1 MRNLLSQLLAL
12 GPELA
17 VYILALPLLASRPT
31 HALTQNAISSPNLDL
46 SQLGRVAIGGDFDSV
61 SLYRYEGQNENL
73 SSNGSQSLLTRYPDG
88 AWQSLGLVDA
98 DATIM
103 AMCPFVAQDGTNN
116 GVIVGG
122 NFTSLKGVQASSIG
136 LWNPND
142 NSVTALP
149 GLTGPVRA
157 LYCDQE
163 SGTVY
168 VGGNFMGGNSTNA
181 MAWVTGWQNL
191 PFAGFNGP
199 VNSITKN
206 SAGNIVFGGEFTG
219 LGNAS
224 TPSTPDAQVVN
235 IGGGRILASATTG
248 STSTDQPQDIVCS
261 TSANG
266 TNWLLPDHAPG
277 FWQGEYGFGFVP
289 TKLRLYNANVNGR
302 GTKEWLFRRLDDNG
316 ILNMTYVDP
325 VTGQNMTCDQ
335 KCPLPENNSTA
346 QDFHFVNSVGVS
358 KFQIEINEWYGA
370 GGGLSGIELF
380 QDDIYSYAVD
390 NFNEPRCNGLSSGSS
405 STISPNDGTWVQVAN
420 RGYTASDFLSSTLSS
435 TDKISFDTNV
445 VFRPNIQQSGN
456 YSVTVYTPGCVQDGT
471 CGTRGQVNMTG
482 SMTSEGAPITTTLFQ
497 TNNYDKFDQIYYGY
511 IDVDQGAFAPS
522 VTLSPVLG
530 QAAPLT
536 VVASRVR
543 FELIST
549 TDGGLNGLYEY
560 NSTAATTDSEFS
572 NSAIN
577 TAGSDLDTGARIN
590 AFAQGEDALYVAGS
604 FSNNDMSNI
613 MSVADR
619 ANALPGRGLNGEIL
633 GMRLNG
639 TSLYVVGTFDNTADR
654 TATGLNN
661 VAVFSTSD
669 NQWSALGAG
678 VNASVF
684 DIVPLAINVTSDDQQ
699 DCLALSGNFTSVN
712 AFDGNA
718 AFEVEGFAIWVPS
731 QRNWLQNIAN
741 ASVALNGYLSTYTEI
756 PDMTPLYAGTV
767 RSQGL
772 GYADAIQLVGSGNPT
787 IETLGVRLQQSTEPS
802 EGESSSMRK
811 RALADHSSGQN
822 YTGVYN
828 GIFYHQNNLNI
839 TILGGNFAATSS
851 NGSTVENLVFIN
863 NTETTQTVNGVDGL
877 DADSIIVAMDTYGT
891 LVFAGGA
898 INGTVN
904 GNDATGLV
912 VFDLSANR
920 FASPHPPALGGDNV
934 VVNAVATQPESSVVY
949 VGGSFD
955 TAGSLQCRTLCSYDA
970 GIMQWQNVVSG
981 LSGTINTMVWASNT
995 ELIIAGNLTIEGNA
1009 TTMATY
1015 NSKKQTLEEYAG
1027 GSTLPGP
1034 IIALS
1039 AVSNKYDEFWIS
1051 GVATANSSVYL
1062 AKYADNTW
1070 TGAGGLGESTTIRKL
1085 QIMPLT
1091 SDHADS
1097 DLMAKDQSLMI
1108 LGDVNIPGQGNASAV
1123 LFNGTTY
1130 EPYILTNMQDGTQ
1143 GSLSAIFVSNPQNLM
1158 DNSGHQLALGLVVVI
1173 GLAISLA
1180 LIFLMVVIGILL
1192 ERRRRRKEGYVPM
1205 TVDKSS
1211 NIARLPPETLFQNL
1225 EGKNPP
1231 QL

>member
-1 MRNLLSQLLAL
+1 MRSPFAQLLAV

-17 VYILALPLLASRPT
+17 AYILALPLFVARPV
-31 HALTQNAISSPNLDL
+31 HAISQNAISSPNLDL

-61 SLYRYEGQNENL
+61 SLYRYQGQNENL

-98 DATIM
+98 DAAIM
-103 AMCPFVAQDGTNN
+103 AMCPFIAKDGTNN

-122 NFTSLKGVQASSIG
+122 NFTSLSGVQASSIA
-136 LWNPND
+136 LWNLND
-142 NSVTALP
+142 NTATSLP

-157 LYCDQE
+157 VYCDQD

-168 VGGNFMGGNSTNA
+168 VGGDFMGGNSTNA

-199 VNSITKN
+199 VNTITKN
-206 SAGNIVFGGEFTG
+206 SAGNIVFGGEFSG

-224 TPSTPDAQVVN
+224 LPSTPDAQVVN
-235 IGGGRILASATTG
+235 IGGGTISTSVTTG
-248 STSTDQPQDIVCS
+248 ATGQPKDIVCS
-261 TSANG
+261 TPENN
-266 TNWLLPDHAPG
+266 TNWLLPDDTAG
-277 FWQGEYGFGFVP
+277 WWQGTYGFGFIP
-289 TKLRLYNANVNGR
+289 TKLRLYNTNVNGH
-302 GTKEWLFRRLDDNG
+302 GTKTWHFERLNDGG
-316 ILNMTYVDP
+316 ILNMSYVDP
-325 VTGQNMTCDQ
+325 TTGRNMTCQSD
-335 KCPLPENNSTA
+335 CHLPENNSTA

-358 KFQIEINEWYGA
+358 GFRIWITEWYGA

-390 NFNEPRCNGLSSGSS
+390 TFNEPRCDGLSVGSS
-405 STISPNDGTWVQVAN
+405 STISPDDGTWVQVSN
-420 RGYTASDFLSSTLSS
+420 KGLTASDFLSATLST
-435 TDKISFDTNV
+435 TDKIKSSTNV

-471 CGTRGQVNMTG
+471 CSTRGQVNMTG
-482 SMTSEGAPITTTLFQ
+482 SMTSGGAPVTTTLFQ

-511 IDVDQGAFAPS
+511 IDTDGGAFDPT
-522 VTLSPVLG
+522 VTLFPVLG

-560 NSTAATTDSEFS
+560 NSSAGSTDNDISK
-572 NSAIN
+572 SAID
-577 TAGSDLDTGARIN
+577 TAGHDLSTGARIN
-590 AFAQGEDALYVAGS
+590 AVVQGDKALYVAGS
-604 FSNNDMSNI
+604 FSSNAVANI
-613 MSVADR
+613 MSVADSTT
-619 ANALPGRGLNGEIL
+619 ALSGRGLNGEVL
-633 GMRLNG
+633 GLRLNG
-639 TSLYVVGTFDNTADR
+639 TSLFAVGTFDNTADK

-661 VAVFSTSD
+661 VAVYSTNN

-684 DIVPLAINVTSDDQQ
+684 DIVPLTINITDNDQRE
-699 DCLALSGNFTSVN
+699 CWALSGNFTSVI
-712 AFDGNA
+712 AFDGNE
-718 AFEVEGFAIWVPS
+718 AFDVEGFAIWVPS
-731 QRNWLQNIAN
+731 QHNWLQNIAN

-756 PDMTPLYAGTV
+756 PNMSPLYAGTV

-772 GYADAIQLVGSGNPT
+772 GYADAIQLVGSGNPS
-787 IETLGVRLQQSTEPS
+787 IETLGIRLQQSSQSSTS
-802 EGESSSMRK
+802 NSSSMHK
-811 RALADHSSGQN
+811 RALADQSSGKN
-822 YTGVYN
+822 YSGVYN
-828 GIFYHQNNLNI
+828 GIFYHENNLNV

-851 NGSTVENLVFIN
+851 NGSTIENLVFIN
-863 NTETTQTVNGVDGL
+863 NTDSTQRISGVPGL
-877 DADSIIVAMDTYGT
+877 DSDSIIVSMDTYGT

-912 VFDLSANR
+912 VYDLSLDR
-920 FASPHPPALGGDNV
+920 FASPHPPALEGDNV
-934 VVNAVATQPESSVVY
+934 VVNAVATQPDSSVVY

-955 TAGSLQCRTLCSYDA
+955 RAGSLQCRTLCSYDA
-970 GIMQWQNVVSG
+970 GSMQWQNVASG
-981 LSGTINTMVWASNT
+981 LSGTINTMVWASNI
-995 ELIIAGNLTIEGNA
+995 ELIIAGNLTLNGNR

-1015 NSKKQTLEEYAG
+1015 DSKKQTLEAYSGA
-1027 GSTLPGP
+1027 STLPGP
-1034 IIALS
+1034 IVTLS
-1039 AVSNKYDEFWIS
+1039 AVSDKYDEFWVS
-1051 GVATANSSVYL
+1051 GVATGNKSVYL

-1070 TGAGGLGESTTIRKL
+1070 IGASGLGDSTTIRKL

-1091 SDHADS
+1091 SNHDS
-1097 DLMAKDQSLMI
+1097 AALMAPDQSLMI

-1143 GSLSAIFVSNPQNLM
+1143 GSLSAIFVSNPQAFMNQ
-1158 DNSGHQLALGLVVVI
+1158 DGHHLALGLVVLI

-1180 LIFLMVVIGILL
+1180 LIFLMVVVGILL

-1225 EGKNPP
+1225 EGKPSPP
-1231 QL
+1231 KL